1 MSAASASARPSSFH
15 IWLLAARP
23 KTLPAAF
30 VPVLVGSAF
39 AAREG
44 SFNPAA
50 AGLCLAFA
58 LLVQIGTNFAND
70 YFDFLK
76 GADNAERVGPKRAV
90 AAGWV
95 MPATMRAAMFTVF
108 ALSFVVGLALIQF
121 GGWWLLPLGIVSI
134 VSGLAYTGGPY
145 PLAYH
150 GLGDLF
156 VFLFFGL
163 VAVCATYFVQ
173 THRVTWEV
181 ALGAAAIGAL
191 AANILVA
198 NNYRDRDTDARAGKR
213 TLVVKLGPTAATAQY
228 AVSVVLGLAAPI
240 VFWFR
245 GWGAW
250 VLLPLLVTPLAVK
263 CVLTLKPSTP
273 APVLISLLGK
283 TAGLL
288 ALYGLLL
295 AVGLW
300 IER

>member
-1 MSAASASARPSSFH
+1 MSDRPSTLRV
-15 IWLLAARP
+15 WLLASRP

-39 AAREG
+39 AAHAG
-44 SFNPAA
+44 KFHPLA

-70 YFDFLK
+70 FFDFLK
-76 GADNAERVGPKRAV
+76 GADTVERVGPKRAV

-95 MPATMRAAMFTVF
+95 SPSTMRAATWLVFTAAF
-108 ALSFVVGLALIQF
+108 LVGLGLIRF
-121 GGWWLLPLGIVSI
+121 GGWWLLPLGLVSI
-134 VSGLAYTGGPY
+134 ASGLAYTGGPY

-173 THRVTWEV
+173 TGAVIWEV
-181 ALGAAAIGAL
+181 ALGAAAIGGL

-198 NNYRDRDTDARAGKR
+198 NNYRDRETDARAGKR
-213 TLVVKLGPTAATAQY
+213 TLVVKLGPSAATAQY
-228 AVSVVLGLAAPI
+228 ALCVLFGLAVPVVLWA
-240 VFWFR
+240 R
-245 GWGAW
+245 GWGNW

-263 CVLTLKPSTP
+263 CVLTLKPATP
-273 APVLISLLGK
+273 APALIALLGK

-288 ALYGLLL
+288 ALYGVLLS
-295 AVGLW
+295 VGLW
-300 IER
+300 IGR

>member
-1 MSAASASARPSSFH
+1 MSDRPSSFH
-15 IWLLAARP
+15 IWLQAMRP

-39 AAREG
+39 AAHEG
-44 SFNPAA
+44 RFNPVA

-58 LLVQIGTNFAND
+58 LLVQVGTNFAND
-70 YFDFLK
+70 YFDFIK
-76 GADNAERVGPKRAV
+76 GADNATRVGPKRAV

-95 MPATMRAAMFTVF
+95 LPPTMRAAMFLVF
-108 ALSFVVGLALIQF
+108 GLSFVVGLALIRY

-134 VSGLAYTGGPY
+134 ASGFAYTGGPY

-150 GLGDLF
+150 GLGDVF

-173 THRVTWEV
+173 TGRVTWEV

-198 NNYRDRDTDARAGKR
+198 NNYRDRETDARAGKR
-213 TLVVKLGPTAATAQY
+213 TLVVKLGTTAATAQY
-228 AVSVVLGLAAPI
+228 AGSVVLGLALP
-240 VFWFR
+240 VVLWGR
-245 GWGAW
+245 GWGVW

-263 CVLTLKPSTP
+263 CVLTLKPTTP
-273 APVLISLLGK
+273 APDLISLLGK

-288 ALYGLLL
+288 ALYGVLLSI
-295 AVGLW
+295 GLW
-300 IER
+300 VGRG